1 MTQTAALSPT
11 PQPTAPARLGEEL
24 PVFCEKCGYS
34 LHGLPATR
42 CECCRILHH
51 RCPECGH
58 TQPINTLR
66 PAFQRILGRV
76 RAWGL
81 ALIILIKLNCFGWLL
96 IGWCAMG
103 VDWSYGY
110 DYGSSNFRSMLR
122 PVDAEALLAFALF
135 GLGFGLFA
143 RMLLL
148 RWRRSY
154 LIGTVLGMLACTAI
168 CIGGYLRQWD
178 SLSRLPDFMTPDF
191 LLLLASAFLTIVLG
205 SAVAWPIWTA
215 LVRLFL
221 PKRTGDALLEW
232 QRGQSD
238 RAAALARE

>member
-1 MTQTAALSPT
+1 MQLHAPFRETSRSGARRLQGAQRHAQFRLRLQTA
-11 PQPTAPARLGEEL
+11 
-24 PVFCEKCGYS
+24 
-34 LHGLPATR
+34 
-42 CECCRILHH
+42 
-51 RCPECGH
+51 PEVG
-58 TQPINTLR
+58 PLR

-96 IGWCAMG
+96 IGWCAIG
-103 VDWSYGY
+103 VEWSYGY
-110 DYGSSNFRSMLR
+110 NFRSNYSSISPRLL
-122 PVDAEALLAFALF
+122 DLEAVLAFTLF
-135 GLGFGLFA
+135 GLGFGMFS

-148 RWRRSY
+148 RWRRGYMIGLVLAVLVCAAIY
-154 LIGTVLGMLACTAI
+154 LGAH
-168 CIGGYLRQWD
+168 LRQMGWN
-178 SLSRLPDFMTPDF
+178 PPPPHFMTPDF

-205 SAVAWPIWTA
+205 SAVAWPIWAA

-238 RAAALARE
+238 RAAAALARE